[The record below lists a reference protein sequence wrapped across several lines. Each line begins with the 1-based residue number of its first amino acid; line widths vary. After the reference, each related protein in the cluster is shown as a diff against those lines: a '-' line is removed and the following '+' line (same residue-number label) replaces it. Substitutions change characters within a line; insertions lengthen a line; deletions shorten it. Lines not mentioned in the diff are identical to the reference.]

1 MVMYWELVEIITL
14 LYKSISL
21 ISSSTTLT
29 LNRFPR
35 IHSMITLLSSKSGLS
50 VSKWV
55 SMALMVANCL
65 HCILACSS
73 DRELF
78 KFKKLCP
85 CKVRGTW
92 QFNIV
97 ANNQKII
104 KSFFILV
111 PFLDVKFNYCNIFIF
126 NILGRIPVPPFLQN
140 HKAYHK
146 QEVGYLL

>member
-14 LYKSISL
+14 LYKSTSL

-35 IHSMITLLSSKSGLS
+35 IHSMTTLLSSKLGLS

-78 KFKKLCP
+78 KVKKLCP

-92 QFNIV
+92 QYNIV

-111 PFLDVKFNYCNIFIF
+111 PFKKIKFNYCNIFIF
-126 NILGRIPVPPFLQN
+126 NTQDRIPLLPFLQN

-146 QEVGYLL
+146 QEGGYLL